1 MKFNTLVFDANLPT
15 TQQVNVPTNSDYKIG
30 MKVKRNGEVQS
41 IKPSEFTVT
50 AQDGTVL
57 SVDPEKTNDY
67 VTITKA
73 SGDNASFKQYGVHID
88 KGYDFNDYIKLEGLA
103 TTNDKIQFPA
113 DTTAQSLGIGGLR
126 MYADKTRLGYNT
138 AGTEPLTPDDC
149 TYWIEP
155 ATVAMASFIV
165 FNWPNGQAAVWMAS
179 ATKNKLCY
187 MPLGSSDIQVV
198 DYVDIDPS
206 WILRIGSTGLR
217 PTLNKY
223 YIVAYD
229 LQLGIPFSA
238 DFKLNINEFK
248 SQSGDIAET
257 LADGTSVKV
266 DGTYAD
272 GTTFS
277 FDFCTK

>member
-1 MKFNTLVFDANLPT
+1 MKFNTITYDANLPT
-15 TQQVNVPTNSDYKIG
+15 VQQVNVPTNSDYKVG
-30 MKVKRNGEVQS
+30 MKVKRNGSVQS
-41 IKPSEFTVT
+41 IKPSEFTIT
-50 AQDGTVL
+50 DTDGNTL
-57 SVDPEKTNDY
+57 SVDSEKTNGY

-73 SGDNASFKQYGVHID
+73 SGDDASFKQYGVHID
-88 KGYDFNDYIKLEGLA
+88 KGYDFDDYIKLEGLA

-165 FNWPNGQAAVWMAS
+165 FNWPNGQAAVWMA
-179 ATKNKLCY
+179 AAAKNKLCY
-187 MPLGSSDIQVV
+187 MPLGSSDVQVV

-229 LQLGIPFSA
+229 LQLGTPFTA

-257 LADGTSVKV
+257 LADGSSVKV